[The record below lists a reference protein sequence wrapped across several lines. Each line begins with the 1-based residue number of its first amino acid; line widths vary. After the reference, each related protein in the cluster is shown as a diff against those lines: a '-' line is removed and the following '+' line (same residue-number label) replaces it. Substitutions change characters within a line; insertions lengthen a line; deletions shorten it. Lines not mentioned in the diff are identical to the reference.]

1 MKIKIAVLEADK
13 HYLDRI
19 MAAFT
24 SRFSEKLELY
34 SFSDPVSAVETVR
47 EARIDVLLAG
57 DDIDVDPSGLPARC
71 GFAYLVDSVEVETY
85 NGRRTICKFQK
96 ADAIYKEILSI
107 YSETASHTFGARSA
121 AGAAAKVLTFLSA
134 AGGVG
139 SSTLAVACAMALA
152 RRGHPVLYLNLEQ
165 FGDVSLYFSG
175 QGQFDFGD
183 VIYAIKS
190 RRSNLALKLESL
202 VKQDDS
208 GVHFYDR
215 CKTPLDMTEMK
226 RDDLALLLEELS
238 SGEYTHI
245 VVDADFSL
253 HPFSLALLELSS
265 SLVFVSDGSE
275 AANTKFTRAYRA
287 LQALEQQSDRA
298 LCNRIALMYNKFDN
312 QTGRRIED
320 EHIPVLGG
328 LARMEQATSKQLLE
342 RLRAM
347 PLFDKLI

>member
-1 MKIKIAVLEADK
+1 MKIKIAILETDK

-34 SFSDPVSAVETVR
+34 SFSDPASALEMVR
-47 EARIDVLLAG
+47 EARIDVFLAG
-57 DDIDVDPSGLPARC
+57 DNVELDPEGVPERC
-71 GFAYLVDSVEVETY
+71 GFAYLVDSIDVETY
-85 NGRRTICKFQK
+85 NGRRAICKFQK
-96 ADAIYKEILSI
+96 ADAIYKEILSL
-107 YSETASHTFGARSA
+107 YSEVASHTFGLRSTS
-121 AGAAAKVLTFLSA
+121 GAKVLTFLSA

-183 VIYAIKS
+183 VIYAVKS

-202 VKQDDS
+202 VKKDDS

-215 CKTPLDMTEMK
+215 CKTPLDMAEMK
-226 RDDLALLLEELS
+226 RDELRRLFEELLP
-238 SGEYTHI
+238 SGYSHI

-253 HPFSLALLELSS
+253 HPFSLALLEMSES
-265 SLVFVSDGSE
+265 PVFVSDGSE
-275 AANTKFTRAYRA
+275 EANTKFERAYRA
-287 LQALEQQSDRA
+287 LQALEQQSDRV
-298 LCNRIALMYNKFDN
+298 LSSRISLMYNKFDN
-312 QTGRRIED
+312 RTGRQIKD
-320 EHIPVLGG
+320 EQIPVLGG
-328 LARMEQATSKQLLE
+328 LARVEQATRKQLLE
-342 RLRAM
+342 RLREM